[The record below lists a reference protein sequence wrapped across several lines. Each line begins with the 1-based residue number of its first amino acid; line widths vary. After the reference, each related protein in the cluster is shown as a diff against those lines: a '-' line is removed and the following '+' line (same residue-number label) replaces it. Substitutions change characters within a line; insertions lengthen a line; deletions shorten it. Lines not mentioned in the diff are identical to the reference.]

1 MHGATSLPLRHMGTY
16 HKGDDNVVFKQFSLE
31 FWPLCPVVADQAL
44 LNTNSKLFLWRM
56 TGVFMVK
63 TKKNRT

>member
-16 HKGDDNVVFKQFSLE
+16 HQGDDNVVFKQFSLE
-31 FWPLCPVVADQAL
+31 LWPLCPVVADQAL
-44 LNTNSKLFLWRM
+44 LNTNSRLFLWRM

-63 TKKNRT
+63 TKENQT